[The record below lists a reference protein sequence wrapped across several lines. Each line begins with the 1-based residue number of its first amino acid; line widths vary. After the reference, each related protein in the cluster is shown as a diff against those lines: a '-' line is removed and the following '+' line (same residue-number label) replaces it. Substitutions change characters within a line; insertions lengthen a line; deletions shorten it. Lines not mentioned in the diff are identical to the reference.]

1 MKNNPLAQCLKMLKD
16 EMPSD
21 IKNASPE
28 ELMGAL
34 GKLRSFADNLG
45 SEIDKNADGSVKEK
59 YKDGA
64 SALSQMI
71 SHGMENPQDEINTA
85 GLDEYISGV
94 KKTAAGK
101 TKAAKKINE
110 ALKSTEE

>member
-1 MKNNPLAQCLKMLKD
+1 MAKSNPLMDCLKMLKD

-34 GKLRSFADNLG
+34 GKLRDFASGLTQDI
-45 SEIDKNADGSVKEK
+45 EENAPESVKEK

-64 SALSQMI
+64 AALNNMI
-71 SHGMENPQDEINTA
+71 SHGMENPEDEIDTT

-94 KKTAAGK
+94 KGAKK
-101 TKAAKKINE
+101 TKLEKELNE
-110 ALKSTEE
+110 VLEEAEK